1 MTQRKITFAL
11 KKINTSKQQCNY
23 TEALVRN
30 YHLNLDLLKYIFSH
44 CSTTKSEQNKKASV
58 LVEELLNELDKNP
71 QCKGII
77 SKKSLK
83 EILPWA
89 IKMDAYYKFIKHKQ
103 PSNTKLLLND
113 GEHILGIL
121 NISANKILS
130 V

>member
-23 TEALVRN
+23 TEALVCN